1 MSFIET
7 LFSFWKKASDDTA
20 TSERPKIFDQVEVA
34 FWQSNTYRAENA
46 DLDEITS
53 SSLRVTSYWDLKR
66 GTQIEFNITFP
77 AEFPCQPHSIRVHA
91 VVTQCRKPKGRRR
104 YRIDC
109 RLKDIDASIA
119 QKIQEFKDWAVKQA
133 GIP

>member
-7 LFSFWKKASDDTA
+7 LFSFWKKTPEAATA
-20 TSERPKIFDQVEVA
+20 AVRPKIFDQVEVA

-46 DLDEITS
+46 DLEEITS
-53 SSLRVTSYWDLKR
+53 SSIRMISYWDLRR
-66 GTQIEFNITFP
+66 GNKIELNITFP
-77 AEFPCQPHSIRVHA
+77 SAFPCESHAFRVHA

-109 RLKDIDASIA
+109 QLKDVDVSIE
-119 QKIQEFKDWAVKQA
+119 QKIQEFKDWALKQA